1 MYDDIIETVNTWN
14 KHIIPKKADRNSNK
28 RRYQIIYRYNPR
40 MLQYFYGYYAAL
52 FNRIKFFINIKFLKN
67 Y

>member
-40 MLQYFYGYYAAL
+40 MLQYFYGYYVVL
-52 FNRIKFFINIKFLKN
+52 FNRVK
-67 Y
+67 